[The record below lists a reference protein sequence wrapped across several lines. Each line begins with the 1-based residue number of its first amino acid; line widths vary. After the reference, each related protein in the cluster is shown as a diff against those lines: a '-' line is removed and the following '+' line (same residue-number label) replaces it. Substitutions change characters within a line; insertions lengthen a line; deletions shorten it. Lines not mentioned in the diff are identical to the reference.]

1 MLIGQ
6 LLRPLFRERIM
17 GRPFLLL
24 LVLLSFVVIHIFD
37 EGLHRGELRWAFVN
51 SAFAS
56 VTNGPKNL
64 GPPGCNGCGN
74 PINHSTGNKFQEE
87 TDYIG
92 TGPFPIVFKRYYN
105 SQDSDGS
112 LAACTWTGTVSF
124 GERWKFS
131 YSRRV
136 AGHYQQ
142 VFGGGWYGNQPYTGE
157 RVTVKRDTGQQLIF
171 TYDGANWKP
180 EPDVVGKLALIPTGW
195 TYVNDSDETETYN
208 MAGQLLSVANRSG
221 LKQTLAYNGNGFL
234 SSVTDPAGRVLTLGY
249 GSSCTL
255 MLITSLTAPDGTV
268 QSYSYDQW
276 LHLSAVT
283 RPGGAVR
290 QYVYPPATGSPPII
304 TAPEPLLT
312 GIIDENGSRFATFA
326 YDSSRKAIS
335 TEHAGGVEKFSVD
348 YTNFAT
354 HVVQVTEPLGAIK
367 TYTTHSIYGYRH
379 LYQMGRACPTCGTLG
394 TDLILGYDANGNLT
408 QVTDFK
414 ALNTIYSYD
423 LTRNLETS
431 RTLASG
437 TPQARTISTVWHPAY
452 RLPSQVVDGS
462 RTFTFA
468 YDAGG
473 NLTSAKV
480 ATSTENSLWSFTY
493 NSFGEPLTASDPAGK
508 VTTYAYDAKG
518 NLTTVTNPL
527 GKVTNITSYDANGR
541 PLSITDPNGVV
552 TAFTY
557 NFRGQITSRKV
568 GALLT
573 AYTYDAVGQL
583 TKITRPDNSSFTFTY
598 DAAHRLTGVADA
610 LGNRIVYTLD
620 AAGNPT
626 KTDYYDPAN
635 VIRATKG
642 SAFDGLSRLTQEVIA
657 PGQAYSYA
665 YDPNSNV
672 TSSTDPRGKTTSAT
686 YDPLDRLASIL
697 DASSAQTTLGYD
709 ANGRLASVTDAR
721 GLVTNYAN
729 NSLDKVVSESSPD
742 RGVIKYERDARG
754 LVTQRTDARGVVTT
768 YTYDAA
774 GRPTYVSYSG
784 QTTYWKS
791 FNWDASA
798 PDNKGVGHLVGAYS
812 EAGLNWRV
820 FDANARITADYRT
833 NNPAPALATNYTYD
847 AAGNITRMTYPS
859 GRLVTYARDAM
870 GRVSSVTT
878 QQNSAAAAQTVA
890 WNLQWN
896 PFGPLA
902 AMSFGYGGV
911 ATFIRDT
918 DYRITRLQ
926 VGASG
931 NLGGTIDRSMSWD
944 GDIVTSIVDNNNPG
958 TTPGQYSSQSQS
970 FTYTPRN
977 QLASASGY
985 YGALSWTYVAN
996 GNRLTETANGVT
1008 STYAY
1013 PTTSNRLT
1021 SVTPSGGTARSFTYD
1036 ASGNIL
1042 TDTRT
1047 GALGMTF
1054 QYDVEGRLSK
1064 AYQTNAP
1071 AQGATYDYDAFDRLA
1086 SRTVTTT
1093 TSMTTTLY
1101 VHDLNNHIIAE
1112 TDTAGVTRREYLW
1125 LDDIP
1130 VAVVDNVNTASP
1142 TLYYV
1147 HTDHLGRPAR
1157 MVAQNWAWVW
1167 DVIYS
1172 PFGGTS
1178 YLWDNT
1184 AKLDARFPGQW
1195 FQLESGL
1202 AYNWHR
1208 HYDATLGR
1216 YVQPDPIGYDGG
1228 LNLYDY
1234 VGGNPLAYADPN
1246 GENPVLIAGAV
1257 LAATLLT
1264 PDSANAPGQG
1274 DCLQAADPLAPYF
1287 NGLTAGLLGVP
1298 GSGLPTGF
1306 WADNLGA
1313 LPKWR
1318 QVLGKLY
1325 GSEYQRMTAREAILA
1340 RGGNAANVREAGKQF
1355 ENETVESIAR
1365 MAAQRDEGAMKAM
1378 KIIKDASRLGQKY

>member
-136 AGHYQQ
+136 EGHYQQ
-142 VFGGGWYGNQPYTGE
+142 YVFGGGWYGNPPYTGE

-180 EPDVVGKLALIPTGW
+180 DPDVVGKLALIPTGW
-195 TYVNDSDETETYN
+195 TYLNESDETETYN
-208 MAGQLLSVANRSG
+208 MAGQLLSVANRGG

-379 LYQMGRACPTCGTLG
+379 LYQMGRACSTCGTLG

-423 LTRNLETS
+423 LSRNLETS

-480 ATSTENSLWSFTY
+480 ATSTENRLWSFTY

-583 TKITRPDNSSFTFTY
+583 TKITRPDNSSFTLTY

-620 AAGNPT
+620 AAGNRT
-626 KTDYYDPAN
+626 KADYYDPAN

-657 PGQAYSYA
+657 PGLAYSYA

-686 YDPLDRLASIL
+686 YDPLDRLASVL

-721 GLVTNYAN
+721 GLVTNYVN

-742 RGVIKYERDARG
+742 RGLIRYTRDARG
-754 LVTQRTDARGVVTT
+754 LVTQRTDARGVITS
-768 YTYDAA
+768 YAYDAA
-774 GRPTYVSYSG
+774 GRLTGKSYAGQPAYWQSFTWDQTGTGNYGIGRLGTISSESG
-784 QTTYWKS
+784 S
-791 FNWDASA
+791 SVRA
-798 PDNKGVGHLVGAYS
+798 
-812 EAGLNWRV
+812 
-820 FDANARITADYRT
+820 FDANGRIVLDTRT
-833 NNPAPALATNYTYD
+833 NNPAPARSTAYSYD
-847 AAGNITRMTYPS
+847 NGGKITQIIYPS
-859 GRLVTYARDAM
+859 GRRVNYARNSM
-870 GRVSSVTT
+870 GQITAVTT
-878 QQNSAAAAQTVA
+878 QQNAAAAAQGVVSVV
-890 WNLQWN
+890 NWN
-896 PFGPLA
+896 PYGPLA
-902 AMSFGYGGV
+902 SM
-911 ATFIRDT
+911 TFANSRVLTLTRDT
-918 DYRITRLQ
+918 AYRITRVQ
-926 VGASG
+926 T
-931 NLGGTIDRSMSWD
+931 GTTAAPGSVLDRSLSWT
-944 GDIVTSIVDNNNPG
+944 GDVVNSISNVQN
-958 TTPGQYSSQSQS
+958 TALSETL
-970 FTYTPRN
+970 TYTPTSR
-977 QLASASGY
+977 LASAGGY
-985 YGALSWTYVAN
+985 YGTLSWTYDGN
-996 GNRLTETANGVT
+996 GNRLTETASGVT
-1008 STYAY
+1008 SSYAY
-1013 PTTSNRLT
+1013 PATSNRLA
-1021 SVTPSGGTARSFTYD
+1021 SVTPSGGTARAFTYD
-1036 ASGNIL
+1036 ASGDIL
-1042 TDTRT
+1042 TDTRA

-1064 AYQTNAP
+1064 AYQTNASTN
-1071 AQGATYDYDAFDRLA
+1071 GGTYGYDAFGRLA
-1086 SRTVTTT
+1086 SRTVTSGATT
-1093 TSMTTTLY
+1093 TTTLY
-1101 VHDLNNHIIAE
+1101 VHDIDDHIIAE
-1112 TDTAGVTRREYLW
+1112 TDTAGATRREYIW
-1125 LDDIP
+1125 LGDLP
-1130 VAVVDNVNTASP
+1130 VAVFDQVNTATP
-1142 TLYYV
+1142 IIYFV
-1147 HTDHLGRPAR
+1147 HADHLGRPAR
-1157 MVAQNWAWVW
+1157 MTDQAGALVW
-1167 DVIYS
+1167 DVVYS
-1172 PFGGTS
+1172 PFGGVYAVS
-1178 YLWDNT
+1178 GGPQQDM
-1184 AKLDARFPGQW
+1184 RFPGQW

-1216 YVQPDPIGYDGG
+1216 YIQPDPIGLAGG
-1228 LNLYDY
+1228 VSLYGY
-1234 VGGNPLAYADPN
+1234 AGQNPLAYVDRDGRFAQLLIPFMPEIAATIAGTATWAAIQNWQNSRPSDSDHWIFENRKPPTDAEDPN
-1246 GENPVLIAGAV
+1246 GPKAPGKPGPDEGFCPPKKGKPVWG
-1257 LAATLLT
+1257 
-1264 PDSANAPGQG
+1264 NAP
-1274 DCLQAADPLAPYF
+1274 
-1287 NGLTAGLLGVP
+1287 NGR
-1298 GSGLPTGF
+1298 GSGWVDADGNVWVPTGPG
-1306 WADNLGA
+1306 ADA
-1313 LPKWR
+1313 H
-1318 QVLGKLY
+1318 
-1325 GSEYQRMTAREAILA
+1325 
-1340 RGGNAANVREAGKQF
+1340 GGPHWDV
-1355 ENETVESIAR
+1355 
-1365 MAAQRDEGAMKAM
+1365 
-1378 KIIKDASRLGQKY
+1378 QKPDGGYDNIYPGGFRR